1 MGSYA
6 HAVEYLRAS
15 SSSMEISK
23 PDTII
28 RKTVDV
34 GRTNLTAKA
43 ADVREA
49 QVVGD
54 DDEEVWT
61 GHG

>member
-1 MGSYA
+1 MGPDVYEM
-6 HAVEYLRAS
+6 EYLRAG

-23 PDTII
+23 PNAII
-28 RKTVDV
+28 GKTVDV

-49 QVVGD
+49 QIVGD